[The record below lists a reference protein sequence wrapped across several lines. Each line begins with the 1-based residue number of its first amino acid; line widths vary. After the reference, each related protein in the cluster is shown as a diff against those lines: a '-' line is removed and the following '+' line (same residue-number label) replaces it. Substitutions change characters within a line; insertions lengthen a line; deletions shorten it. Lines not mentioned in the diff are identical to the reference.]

1 MRLSEIRAKMD
12 RIAEEHPGE
21 DPQVCQQECE
31 VVDVEYNDGIV
42 DVVLGSRPD
51 LDYYL
56 ENENA

>member
-51 LDYYL
+51 LDYYR
-56 ENENA
+56 E